1 MVMVKGMSILG
12 ICDDGSVLSVLRIAN
27 IVLTIIR
34 IVVPIILIVSLMI
47 NYMSAVK
54 NNDSD
59 ALAKAN
65 KLLVTRIIAAVLV
78 FLIPTFVRVI
88 INVVDPGNRTYFSC
102 LNDAT
107 KENISAAY
115 RVRTE
120 KYIDMARESLKQSDY
135 QLALNSLD
143 NVTEEADRAELKAEL
158 EELHKY
164 IDIRER
170 IYALAKSFDR
180 EKYKA
185 LRKEIEE
192 LTDDEMKERLL
203 EILKEAIGSKGSL
216 AQYKMNPNDELYRNL
231 RNFSG
236 KTLKSVLEENGSS
249 VEKLEAQIAA
259 AVEEVGVGT
268 REAPVAAA
276 MTLIETLANYGFR
289 INYDWGGKWYK
300 IGVDGNWGKKIT
312 PLYCDSHPNPDRCKT
327 QLIWKGFDCSGF
339 VNWAL
344 IQGFNNAQN
353 KTQYTEDSGAIPLR
367 GQTTAI
373 CNIGDVVVND
383 DHITLVAG
391 HDDEKKK
398 YIIAESTGG
407 GVKLSY
413 YDYNNAA
420 YYCRH
425 IQYSN

>member
-1 MVMVKGMSILG
+1 
-12 ICDDGSVLSVLRIAN
+12 
-27 IVLTIIR
+27 
-34 IVVPIILIVSLMI
+34 
-47 NYMSAVK
+47 
-54 NNDSD
+54 
-59 ALAKAN
+59 
-65 KLLVTRIIAAVLV
+65 
-78 FLIPTFVRVI
+78 
-88 INVVDPGNRTYFSC
+88 
-102 LNDAT
+102 
-107 KENISAAY
+107 
-115 RVRTE
+115 
-120 KYIDMARESLKQSDY
+120 
-135 QLALNSLD
+135 
-143 NVTEEADRAELKAEL
+143 
-158 EELHKY
+158 
-164 IDIRER
+164 
-170 IYALAKSFDR
+170 
-180 EKYKA
+180 
-185 LRKEIEE
+185 
-192 LTDDEMKERLL
+192 
-203 EILKEAIGSKGSL
+203 
-216 AQYKMNPNDELYRNL
+216 
-231 RNFSG
+231 
-236 KTLKSVLEENGSS
+236 
-249 VEKLEAQIAA
+249 
-259 AVEEVGVGT
+259 
-268 REAPVAAA
+268 